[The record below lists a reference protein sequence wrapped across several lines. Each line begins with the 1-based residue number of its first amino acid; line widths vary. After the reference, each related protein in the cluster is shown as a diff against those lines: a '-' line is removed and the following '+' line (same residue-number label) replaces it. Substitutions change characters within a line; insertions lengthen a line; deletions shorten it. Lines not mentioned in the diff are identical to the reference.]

1 MRILID
7 PGHGGFAPGARR
19 KGLAEKNLVLGVGLH
34 LRRLLKAGGFEV
46 DMTREEDRFVRLRKR
61 AAMAN
66 SGNYDLVICIHNN
79 ASVSTKPYG
88 DQVYVY
94 HERNRWMAEK
104 VLFELQRARPENLTG
119 GPWTRTEVRTDLYM
133 LRKTRPVTLFVEAGF
148 ISNPNDRDWLDIA
161 RGGSIP
167 LALFRAVVKIEIE
180 KEKRNGKRQD

>member
-7 PGHGGFAPGARR
+7 PGHGGLAPGARR
-19 KGLAEKNLVLGVGLH
+19 KGLAEKNIVLGVSLR

-46 DMTREEDRFVRLRKR
+46 NMTREDDHFVRLRKR
-61 AAMAN
+61 AAIAN
-66 SGNYDLVICIHNN
+66 RGNYDMVICIHNN

-88 DQVYVY
+88 DQVYTY
-94 HERNRWMAEK
+94 HERNRWMAEIM
-104 VLFELQRARPENLTG
+104 LAELQRARPENLAG

-161 RGGSIP
+161 QKGSIP
-167 LALFRAVVKIEIE
+167 LALFRAVVKIQIE
-180 KEKRNGKRQD
+180 KEKRDGKRQS